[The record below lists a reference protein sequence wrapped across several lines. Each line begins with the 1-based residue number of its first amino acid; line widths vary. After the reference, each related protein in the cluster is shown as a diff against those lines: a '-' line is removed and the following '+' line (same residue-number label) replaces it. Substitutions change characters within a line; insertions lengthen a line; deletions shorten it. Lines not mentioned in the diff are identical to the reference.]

1 MFLHRRLFQKVR
13 ISAAEETSTTTC
25 HYPCRGGP
33 WMHLLSRSQNFKAYT
48 NVENGSAIQ
57 RNHDARGKVPALK
70 TATCCGPCWRGPW
83 MHLLAWS
90 GFVKLVRMLGHVSRT
105 AESHD
110 ICDPW
115 KLCWPDVVLSSWSQ
129 S

>member
-57 RNHDARGKVPALK
+57 KNHDVRGKVPASHMLW
-70 TATCCGPCWRGPW
+70 P
-83 MHLLAWS
+83 LLA
-90 GFVKLVRMLGHVSRT
+90 RPLGT
-105 AESHD
+105 
-110 ICDPW
+110 
-115 KLCWPDVVLSSWSQ
+115 CWLGVVL
-129 S
+129 

>member
-1 MFLHRRLFQKVR
+1 MR

-33 WMHLLSRSQNFKAYT
+33 WMHLLSRSQNFKAYV

-83 MHLLAWS
+83 ALAGLEWFCEA
-90 GFVKLVRMLGHVSRT
+90 G
-105 AESHD
+105 
-110 ICDPW
+110 
-115 KLCWPDVVLSSWSQ
+115 SSVGACVENG
-129 S
+129 